1 MLPVVVNQQTPAF
14 RNFRGTV
21 ELNSDLRLRRA
32 HARAARVDQGMDLNG
47 ARQAACR
54 RDDFGSAGGG
64 RPGPDERHHLGRQ
77 SPPAGIAAVSCGSP
91 PNDCATTIRDY
102 AHGCGCPA
110 VARSASLAASS
121 DSPTNGSPTAY
132 HVADPTPIELLHDPG
147 PMVRTGWRWARSRP
161 VSAVSRSTPTA

>member
-121 DSPTNGSPTAY
+121 DSPTKGFFAGNVSTYPAVTSSPKSGASKN
-132 HVADPTPIELLHDPG
+132 VRRWTPVPRIGENL
-147 PMVRTGWRWARSRP
+147 S
-161 VSAVSRSTPTA
+161 